1 MQKQAGFTLIE
12 LMIVIAIIGVLA
24 AVAIPAY
31 QDYIARAQA
40 SEGVSLLAGLKTS
53 VSEYYQDKGSMPALA
68 TLSGVQTSGKYVG
81 AIAFTG
87 AGSTTGALTMTAT
100 FTSSGVNANIAG
112 QALQLATADGGRTWT
127 CSGVGSLA
135 NSAYL
140 PGSCK

>member
-68 TLSGVQTSGKYVG
+68 SLSGVQTSGKYVG
-81 AIAFTG
+81 AITFSGSSG
-87 AGSTTGALTMTAT
+87 ATLGMVAT
-100 FTSSGVNANIAG
+100 YTLSGVNSSIAG
-112 QALQLATADGGRTWT
+112 EAIQLLTTDGGRNWT
-127 CSGVGSLA
+127 CTGLGSLA
-135 NSAYL
+135 GSAYL